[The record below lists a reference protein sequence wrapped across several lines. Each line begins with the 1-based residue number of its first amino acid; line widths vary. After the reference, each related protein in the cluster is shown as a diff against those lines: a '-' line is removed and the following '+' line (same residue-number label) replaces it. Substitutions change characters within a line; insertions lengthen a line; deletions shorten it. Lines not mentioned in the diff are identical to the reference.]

1 MAEKKKT
8 TEPTYEQAMKRL
20 EEIVL
25 KLEQEDNL
33 SLDDSLTLYEEGTR
47 LAKFCNKKL
56 DDAELTISQIEAKNE
71 AEDNGSTKNE
81 DDDDLPF

>member
-1 MAEKKKT
+1 MAEKKKKA
-8 TEPTYEQAMKRL
+8 EPTYEQAMKRL

-56 DDAELTISQIEAKNE
+56 DDAELTISQIEARNE
-71 AEDNGSTKNE
+71 AEDNSKSETT
-81 DDDDLPF
+81 DDEDLPF